1 MFRSRV
7 PILALVLSVAL
18 AGGAID
24 AWAQETEAT
33 EEEATVVVPD
43 LPPPPYEARLLRLA
57 EILGSV
63 QYLRNLCS
71 PEEETG
77 WRDSMQAL
85 LNSETAGEADR
96 REQLTAGYNRG
107 FRAFA
112 SVYTS
117 CTEAAVVAEERYRH
131 EGATLVA
138 EIVSRYGN

>member
-1 MFRSRV
+1 MVRS
-7 PILALVLSVAL
+7 PALILTVVMSAALFCGTHIAVAQQ
-18 AGGAID
+18 D
-24 AWAQETEAT
+24 TE

-63 QYLRNLCS
+63 QYLRNLCNT
-71 PEEETG
+71 EEETG
-77 WRDSMQAL
+77 WRENMQAL
-85 LNSETAGEADR
+85 LNSETAGEAHR

-112 SVYTS
+112 AVYTT
-117 CTEAAVVAEERYRH
+117 CTDAAVVAEERYRH

>member
-1 MFRSRV
+1 MIRR
-7 PILALVLSVAL
+7 LALILTVVVPATLVCGTQTAV
-18 AGGAID
+18 
-24 AWAQETEAT
+24 AQEAAV

-63 QYLRNLCS
+63 QYLRNLCGS
-71 PEEETG
+71 EEETG

-85 LNSETAGEADR
+85 LNSETAGEANR
-96 REQLTAGYNRG
+96 RAQLTAGYNRG

-112 SVYTS
+112 AVYTT
-117 CTEAAVVAEERYRH
+117 CTEAAVVAEERYRN

>member
-1 MFRSRV
+1 MFRR
-7 PILALVLSVAL
+7 PALILTIVLPAALVCGMQIAL
-18 AGGAID
+18 A
-24 AWAQETEAT
+24 QTE

-63 QYLRNLCS
+63 QYLRTLCNS
-71 PEEETG
+71 DEETG

-85 LNSETAGEADR
+85 LNAETAGEADR

-107 FRAFA
+107 YRAFA
-112 SVYTS
+112 SVYIS
-117 CTEAAVVAEERYRH
+117 CTDAAVVAEERYRH

>member
-1 MFRSRV
+1 MVCR
-7 PILALVLSVAL
+7 PALILTVVMSATLVC
-18 AGGAID
+18 GAHI
-24 AWAQETEAT
+24 AVAQEAI
-33 EEEATVVVPD
+33 EEEAATVVVPD

-63 QYLRNLCS
+63 QYLRNLCGS
-71 PEEETG
+71 EEENG

-96 REQLTAGYNRG
+96 RAQLTAGYNRG

>member
-1 MFRSRV
+1 MVRS
-7 PILALVLSVAL
+7 LALILSVMLTATLVCGAPL
-18 AGGAID
+18 AV
-24 AWAQETEAT
+24 AQEASE

-63 QYLRNLCS
+63 QYLRNLCGS
-71 PEEETG
+71 EEENG

-96 REQLTAGYNRG
+96 RQQLTAGYNRG

-112 SVYTS
+112 SVYTT

>member
-1 MFRSRV
+1 MVRL
-7 PILALVLSVAL
+7 PALILSVIMSAAL
-18 AGGAID
+18 LCGTHIAV
-24 AWAQETEAT
+24 AQEPA
-33 EEEATVVVPD
+33 EEEAATVVVPD

-71 PEEETG
+71 SEEETG

-85 LNSETAGEADR
+85 LNSETAGEAHR
-96 REQLTAGYNRG
+96 REQFTAGYNRG

-112 SVYTS
+112 AVYTT

>member
-1 MFRSRV
+1 MFRSRA

-18 AGGAID
+18 AGGVRD
-24 AWAQETEAT
+24 AWAQEAEAT